1 LFFLSVVYY
10 FVSVI
15 HNKIIPMK
23 TKLFYTM
30 ALICSTL
37 FFSSFAVSETNKVND
52 EQDKILL
59 SRIGGTTRGVTDV
72 EVAAT
77 TDGKTTV
84 AISVVDFT
92 GTAVVQITGG
102 RTSAQYYF
110 DVNEMGYEVI
120 NIGTL
125 RAATYTIR
133 IILDSEVYEGTF
145 VKEAVGR

>member
-1 LFFLSVVYY
+1 
-10 FVSVI
+10 
-15 HNKIIPMK
+15 MK
-23 TKLFYTM
+23 TKFFYTM

-37 FFSSFAVSETNKVND
+37 FFSSLAVTETNKVND
-52 EQDKILL
+52 ELDKIAL
-59 SRIGGTTRGVTDV
+59 SRSGGTTRGVTDV

-77 TDGKTTV
+77 TDGRTTV
-84 AISVVDFT
+84 AISVTDFT
-92 GTAVVQITGG
+92 GTAVVQIIGG

>member
-1 LFFLSVVYY
+1 
-10 FVSVI
+10 
-15 HNKIIPMK
+15 MK
-23 TKLFYTM
+23 TRFFYMM

-37 FFSSFAVSETNKVND
+37 FFSSFTVTENNKVND
-52 EQDKILL
+52 QQDKIVL
-59 SRIGGTTRGVTDV
+59 SKIGGTTRGVTGV

-92 GTAVVQITGG
+92 GTAVVQIIGG

-133 IILDSEVYEGTF
+133 IILDNEVFEGTF
-145 VKEAVGR
+145 VKVPIIR

>member
-1 LFFLSVVYY
+1 
-10 FVSVI
+10 
-15 HNKIIPMK
+15 MK

-30 ALICSTL
+30 VLICSTL
-37 FFSSFAVSETNKVND
+37 FFSSFTVTETNKVND
-52 EQDKILL
+52 QQDHIAL
-59 SRIGGTTRGVTDV
+59 SRIGGTTRGVTGV
-72 EVAAT
+72 ELAAS

-92 GTAVVQITGG
+92 GTAVVQIIGG

-133 IILDSEVYEGTF
+133 IILDNEVYEGTF
-145 VKEAVGR
+145 TKEAVGR

>member
-1 LFFLSVVYY
+1 
-10 FVSVI
+10 
-15 HNKIIPMK
+15 MK
-23 TKLFYTM
+23 TRFFYMM
-30 ALICSTL
+30 ALVCSTL
-37 FFSSFAVSETNKVND
+37 FFSSFTVTENNKVND
-52 EQDKILL
+52 QQDKIVL
-59 SRIGGTTRGVTDV
+59 SKIGGTTRGVTGV

-92 GTAVVQITGG
+92 GTAVVQIIGG

-133 IILDSEVYEGTF
+133 IILDNEVFEGTF
-145 VKEAVGR
+145 VKVPIIR

>member
-1 LFFLSVVYY
+1 
-10 FVSVI
+10 
-15 HNKIIPMK
+15 MK

-30 ALICSTL
+30 VLICSTL
-37 FFSSFAVSETNKVND
+37 FFSSFTVTETNKVND
-52 EQDKILL
+52 QQDHIAL
-59 SRIGGTTRGVTDV
+59 SRIGGTTRGVTGV
-72 EVAAT
+72 ELAAT

-92 GTAVVQITGG
+92 GTAVVQIIGG

-133 IILDSEVYEGTF
+133 IILDNEVYEGTF
-145 VKEAVGR
+145 TKEAVGR

>member
-1 LFFLSVVYY
+1 
-10 FVSVI
+10 
-15 HNKIIPMK
+15 
-23 TKLFYTM
+23 M

-52 EQDKILL
+52 ELDKIAL
-59 SRIGGTTRGVTDV
+59 SRSGGTTRGVTDV

-84 AISVVDFT
+84 AISVTDFT
-92 GTAVVQITGG
+92 GTAVVQIIGG

>member
-1 LFFLSVVYY
+1 
-10 FVSVI
+10 
-15 HNKIIPMK
+15 MK

-37 FFSSFAVSETNKVND
+37 FFSSFTVTETNKVND
-52 EQDKILL
+52 QQDKIVF
-59 SRIGGTTRGVTDV
+59 SKIGGTTRGVTGV

-92 GTAVVQITGG
+92 GTAVVQIIGG

-133 IILDSEVYEGTF
+133 IILDNEVYEGTF
-145 VKEAVGR
+145 TKEAVGR

>member
-1 LFFLSVVYY
+1 
-10 FVSVI
+10 
-15 HNKIIPMK
+15 MK
-23 TKLFYTM
+23 TKFFYTM

-37 FFSSFAVSETNKVND
+37 FFSSFAVTETNKVND
-52 EQDKILL
+52 QQDKIVF
-59 SRIGGTTRGVTDV
+59 SKTGGTTRGVTGV

-92 GTAVVQITGG
+92 GTAVVQIIGG

-120 NIGTL
+120 NIG
-125 RAATYTIR
+125 
-133 IILDSEVYEGTF
+133 
-145 VKEAVGR
+145 

>member
-1 LFFLSVVYY
+1 
-10 FVSVI
+10 
-15 HNKIIPMK
+15 MK

-30 ALICSTL
+30 VLICSTL
-37 FFSSFAVSETNKVND
+37 FFSSFTVTETNKVND
-52 EQDKILL
+52 QQDHIAL
-59 SRIGGTTRGVTDV
+59 SRIGGTTRGVTGV
-72 EVAAT
+72 ELAAT

-92 GTAVVQITGG
+92 GTAVVQIIGG

-145 VKEAVGR
+145 TKEAVGR

>member
-1 LFFLSVVYY
+1 
-10 FVSVI
+10 
-15 HNKIIPMK
+15 MK
-23 TKLFYTM
+23 TKFFYTM

-37 FFSSFAVSETNKVND
+37 FFSSFTVTENNKVND
-52 EQDKILL
+52 QQDKIVL
-59 SRIGGTTRGVTDV
+59 SKIGGTTRGVTGV

-92 GTAVVQITGG
+92 GTAVVQIIGG

-133 IILDSEVYEGTF
+133 IILDNEVFEGTF
-145 VKEAVGR
+145 VKVPIIR

>member
-1 LFFLSVVYY
+1 
-10 FVSVI
+10 
-15 HNKIIPMK
+15 MK
-23 TKLFYTM
+23 TKFFYTM

-37 FFSSFAVSETNKVND
+37 FFSSFVVTETNKVND
-52 EQDKILL
+52 QSDKIGL
-59 SRIGGTTRGVTDV
+59 SRIGGTTRGVTGV

-92 GTAVVQITGG
+92 GTAVVQIIGG

-133 IILDSEVYEGTF
+133 IILDNEVYEGTF
-145 VKEAVGR
+145 TKEAVGR